1 MTINRSMFSRH
12 LKSGAAVLTVAF
24 FATMGIA
31 GAAHADNLTWSLG
44 LSSPGVV
51 VGVSNAQPVYVQPQR
66 VYVQPQPVYVQP
78 RPVYVQP
85 QVVYQQQ
92 PQVVYVQPVPQVV
105 YPGWRHHD
113 RHERHERRWEHRGQH
128 GPTQYVQPA
137 QYAPPGHYPPQV
149 IMPAPVHGYGHNW
162 R

>member
-1 MTINRSMFSRH
+1 MTFNRSMFSRP
-12 LKSGAAVLTVAF
+12 LKRGAAVLAVA
-24 FATMGIA
+24 TLGLA

-78 RPVYVQP
+78 
-85 QVVYQQQ
+85 QVVYQQ
-92 PQVVYVQPVPQVV
+92 PQVVYVQPAPRVI
-105 YPGWRHHD
+105 YPGWRH
-113 RHERHERRWEHRGQH
+113 HERHERRWEHRGSH
-128 GPTQYVQPA
+128 HPTQFVQPV
-137 QYAPPGHYPPQV
+137 QYAPQV
-149 IMPAPVHGYGHNW
+149 IVPAPVHGYGHYQ

>member
-1 MTINRSMFSRH
+1 MTFNRSMFSRP
-12 LKSGAAVLTVAF
+12 LKRGAAVLAVA
-24 FATMGIA
+24 TLGLA

-78 RPVYVQP
+78 
-85 QVVYQQQ
+85 QVVYQQ
-92 PQVVYVQPVPQVV
+92 PQVVYVQPAPRVI
-105 YPGWRHHD
+105 YPGWRH
-113 RHERHERRWEHRGQH
+113 HERHERRWEHRGPH
-128 GPTQYVQPA
+128 HPTQFVQPV
-137 QYAPPGHYPPQV
+137 QYAPQV
-149 IMPAPVHGYGHNW
+149 IVPAPVHGYGHYQ